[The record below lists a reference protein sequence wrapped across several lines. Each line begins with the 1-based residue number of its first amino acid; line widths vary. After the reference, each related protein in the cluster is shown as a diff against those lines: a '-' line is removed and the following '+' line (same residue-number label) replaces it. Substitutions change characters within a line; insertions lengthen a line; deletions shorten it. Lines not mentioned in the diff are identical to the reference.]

1 MSRSVPGLSISIARE
16 TPEATANM
24 TVLFFFK
31 LTSDVN
37 SRLRRHLGRR
47 GQLATLIVLIL
58 KSIDLRTVPVR
69 ESGPDLEE
77 LIATTVKLP
86 ATLHAELKRVARL
99 RGSSMGALMNSAIW
113 SYTEERS
120 KKDGR
125 RQL

>member
-1 MSRSVPGLSISIARE
+1 
-16 TPEATANM
+16 M

-120 KKDGR
+120 KKDGH